1 MKRLTIVI
9 ISLIVVL
16 LAGCRPS
23 TNLPTDYIQDG
34 IMVVEATKPF
44 NTP

>member
-1 MKRLTIVI
+1 MKKLIIVM

-16 LAGCRPS
+16 LAGCHPS

-34 IMVVEATKPF
+34 IMVVEATKPC
-44 NTP
+44 PHR